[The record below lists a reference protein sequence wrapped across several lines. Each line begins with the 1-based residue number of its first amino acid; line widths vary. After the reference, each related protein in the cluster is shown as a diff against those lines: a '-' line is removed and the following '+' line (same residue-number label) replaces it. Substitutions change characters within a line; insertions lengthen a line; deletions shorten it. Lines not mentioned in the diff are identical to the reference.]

1 MVWCSAWVWALC
13 VMARATCSEPGPGGS
28 GMELSKVQQAQGDVD
43 GTLII
48 GTLDGK
54 IYALNAWTGMWCSP
68 GSVAHDTH

>member
-13 VMARATCSEPGPGGS
+13 VMARATCSEPAPPGGS
-28 GMELSKVQQAQGDVD
+28 GMELSKVQQAQGD

-54 IYALNAWTGMWCSP
+54 IYALNAWTGM
-68 GSVAHDTH
+68 